1 MSDESLLGPR
11 LLLNRELSWLAFN
24 ERVLHEALDART
36 PLLERLKFLSI
47 VSTNLDEFYMVRVA
61 GLRRQVAASVVQV
74 TPDGMTPP
82 EQLDAIDG
90 RVKSLL
96 QRQRGCLHEVVLPA
110 LAEQGIRL
118 VGMTDL
124 TPPEWAVVDRFFEA
138 QAFPVLTPLALDPA
152 HPFPYI
158 SNLSLSLAVE
168 IRDAAKNSVHFAR
181 VNVPKSLPRW
191 VSFGRAGHFIPLEEV
206 IGANLGALFPG
217 MDVVRWFAFRV
228 TRYSDID
235 LADAEEPEDLLA
247 TIEEQVFQRRFGE
260 VVRLE
265 VQQGM
270 PETMRSFLLE
280 ELRDDTPE
288 GSMLSERDVQDAG
301 PLLELGDLMYLSQ
314 LDLPP
319 LRDAPFAPVTPAVL
333 RDDARP
339 VFDAVRERDLLV
351 HHPYDSFTTSA
362 ERFLEEAAEDPD
374 VLAIKLTLYRT
385 SGDTAIV
392 RALVEAAQRG
402 KQVVVVMELKARFD
416 EANNIA
422 WARTLERAGVHVVY
436 GQVRLKTHAKTAL
449 VVRREPDGIRR
460 YVHLGTG
467 NYNSKTARV
476 YTDLGLLTS
485 SPSIGADVSDLFNF
499 LTGFSRQR
507 LYRKLL
513 VAPGGLRERFIE
525 LIDREAEHARAG
537 RPARLIAKMNALVD
551 PETIRALYRA
561 SRAGVEIDLL
571 VRGICCL
578 RPGVPGVSERIR
590 VTSIVGRF
598 LEHLRAWMF
607 ENSGAPEYYLGS
619 SDWMPRNFDRRVEA
633 VVPIEDP
640 ALHVRM
646 RRLLQTCLVD
656 NRQAWELRGDGSY
669 EKRVAGEAPEI
680 SAHVTFMSDSW
691 GLPIAGAPEL
701 PRRVTVTPDGA
712 VAGLVGRVPVAPVG
726 DAPVGRDDLHRDARD
741 LRQQG
746 TLPARPPELEA

>member
-1 MSDESLLGPR
+1 
-11 LLLNRELSWLAFN
+11 
-24 ERVLHEALDART
+24 
-36 PLLERLKFLSI
+36 
-47 VSTNLDEFYMVRVA
+47 
-61 GLRRQVAASVVQV
+61 
-74 TPDGMTPP
+74 
-82 EQLDAIDG
+82 
-90 RVKSLL
+90 
-96 QRQRGCLHEVVLPA
+96 
-110 LAEQGIRL
+110 
-118 VGMTDL
+118 
-124 TPPEWAVVDRFFEA
+124 
-138 QAFPVLTPLALDPA
+138 VLTPLAVDPA

-168 IRDAAKNSVHFAR
+168 IRDAATGTVHFAR
-181 VNVPKSLPRW
+181 VKVPKSLPRW
-191 VSFGRAGHFIPLEEV
+191 VPFGRAGHFIPLEEV
-206 IGANLGALFPG
+206 MGANLGALFPG

-228 TRYSDID
+228 NRYSDID

-260 VVRLE
+260 VVRIE

-270 PETMRSFLLE
+270 PETMRALLLE

-288 GSMLSERDVQDAG
+288 GSMLSERDVQEG
-301 PLLELGDLMYLSQ
+301 GRLLDLGDLLALSQ
-314 LDLPP
+314 LDVPA
-319 LRDAPFAPVTPAVL
+319 LRDSAFAPVTPPNL

-339 VFDAVRERDLLV
+339 IFDAVRERDLLV
-351 HHPYDSFTTSA
+351 HHPYESFTTSV

-436 GQVRLKTHAKTAL
+436 GLVRLKTHAKTAL
-449 VVRREPDGIRR
+449 VVRREADGIRR

-467 NYNSKTARV
+467 NYNSRTARV
-476 YTDLGLLTS
+476 YTDLGFLTS

-513 VAPGGLRERFIE
+513 VAPGNLRERFIG
-525 LIDREAEHARAG
+525 LIDREAEHARQG

-551 PETIRALYRA
+551 PEIIRALYRA
-561 SRAGVEIDLL
+561 SRAGVVIDLV

-578 RPGVPGVSERIR
+578 RPGVPGVSESIR

-598 LEHLRAWMF
+598 LEHSRAWMF
-607 ENSGAPEYYLGS
+607 ENDGASECYIGS

-633 VVPIEDP
+633 VVPIED
-640 ALHVRM
+640 ASLHVRM
-646 RRLLQTCLVD
+646 RRLLETSLAD
-656 NRQAWELRGDGSY
+656 NRQAWELRADGAY
-669 EKRVAGEAPEI
+669 EKRAGHGGPEI
-680 SAHVTFMSDSW
+680 SAHATFMIDPW
-691 GLPIAGAPEL
+691 GLPLGEAPRPTRRIESL
-701 PRRVTVTPDGA
+701 PDRPTPPD
-712 VAGLVGRVPVAPVG
+712 PVREA
-726 DAPVGRDDLHRDARD
+726 
-741 LRQQG
+741 
-746 TLPARPPELEA
+746 TL